1 MTRSNAT
8 HGIEVDYLIHSYS
21 QYKMIA
27 GERSLAQK
35 WRTPQIVFA
44 VGQAARSG
52 EDVLGKVLGTT
63 TNHIVNSFH
72 LFNL

>member
-1 MTRSNAT
+1 
-8 HGIEVDYLIHSYS
+8 
-21 QYKMIA
+21 MIA

-35 WRTPQIVFA
+35 WRTPQVVFA
-44 VGQAARSG
+44 VAG

-63 TNHIVNSFH
+63 TNHIVNFFH